1 MGKKQG
7 TSEEKKLEAVLSLIR
22 KEEPATKIA
31 RRYGVSE
38 ASLYR
43 WRDDFVAAGK
53 AALSGKKAAD
63 TDQATRI
70 LTKEI
75 EERDRVIGEL
85 TIANRILK
93 KIQDGSY

>member
-7 TSEEKKLEAVLSLIR
+7 PSADKKLQAVLSLLR

-31 RRYGVSE
+31 RRYGVSD

-43 WRDDFVAAGK
+43 WRDDFLAAGK
-53 AALSGKKAAD
+53 TALNGKKSVGAD
-63 TDQATRI
+63 LATRM
-70 LTKEI
+70 LQKEV

-93 KIQDGSY
+93 KIQDGLL